1 MAEVVIRLQNPSEDD
16 PHPIRLPA
24 GTGLHSARRR
34 AWEWFGLE
42 IASGEIMSSLDEIV
56 TSEVL
61 DAGEYRIIGAF
72 RIPRTRGMLGDYL
85 ISVDSTTLKY

>member
-24 GTGLHSARRR
+24 GTRLHSARTK

-42 IASGEIMSSLDEIV
+42 IASGEIMNSLDEIV

-61 DAGEYRIIGAF
+61 DAGEYRIVKEL
-72 RIPRTRGMLGDYL
+72 RIPRTRGMLGDRL
-85 ISVDSTTLKY
+85 FDLC